1 MYQSNNKFIKTNSS
15 INNLQAKPILTNLLI
30 LVMSIACGLTVAN
43 LYYIQPLLADIAKT
57 FHVSQ
62 LSIGFAAML
71 TQIGYAIGMIF
82 ILPLGDIKEKRKLI
96 VIMLLCSIISLMSMF
111 FASNIY
117 ILTISSFAVG
127 FTSIIPQLI
136 ITLAAQ
142 LSTPQQRGQTIGT
155 IMSGLLIGILLS
167 RTIGGI
173 LGGYFGW
180 RAVYLIAAIMM
191 LTLMLILRKL
201 IPLCQPISD
210 IKYTQLLKSMIHL
223 IKTEP
228 ILREASINGALMFS
242 AFSAFWTSLIFLLE
256 GSYYNMGAE
265 AAGLFGLVGIIGA
278 LAAPIVG
285 KLADKRGSRFAIGIC
300 IIVVIIAYLF
310 FFLFGFKI
318 WGLILGIILL
328 DLGVQSCNVSNQARV
343 HSLKEKTRNRLNTVY
358 MVSFFLG
365 GALGSFLGSYSYSHF
380 GWYGVCTFGMAT
392 QIIAIILHKVEKKH
406 KMY

>member
-15 INNLQAKPILTNLLI
+15 INNLEAKPILTNLLI

-201 IPLCQPISD
+201 IPYANLSL
-210 IKYTQLLKSMIHL
+210 TLN
-223 IKTEP
+223 
-228 ILREASINGALMFS
+228 ILN
-242 AFSAFWTSLIFLLE
+242 
-256 GSYYNMGAE
+256 
-265 AAGLFGLVGIIGA
+265 
-278 LAAPIVG
+278 
-285 KLADKRGSRFAIGIC
+285 C
-300 IIVVIIAYLF
+300 
-310 FFLFGFKI
+310 
-318 WGLILGIILL
+318 
-328 DLGVQSCNVSNQARV
+328 
-343 HSLKEKTRNRLNTVY
+343 
-358 MVSFFLG
+358 
-365 GALGSFLGSYSYSHF
+365 
-380 GWYGVCTFGMAT
+380 
-392 QIIAIILHKVEKKH
+392 
-406 KMY
+406 